1 MDNENFILD
10 LLKKLVEN
18 EIDFVV
24 CGGIAC
30 VLQGCERTTFDLDI
44 AVSFENENIE
54 RLVRFFKENSVFIP
68 RIPEPIEKLKDKAI
82 REKWI
87 KEKNALV
94 YTLITK
100 DGMFQI
106 DIFLWYPIDFETL
119 KRNADIFKIEDVEI
133 KVSSKED
140 LLKAKEMITPLRD
153 KDLLDIKELKRMID
167 EEKD

>member
-10 LLKKLVEN
+10 LLKKLVMN
-18 EIDFVV
+18 EVDFVV

-54 RLVRFFKENSVFIP
+54 RLVSFFKENSVFIP
-68 RIPEPIEKLKDKAI
+68 RIPEPIEKLKDKAT

-119 KRNADIFKIEDVEI
+119 KRNADVFKIEGIEI

-140 LLKAKEMITPLRD
+140 LIKAKEMINPLRD
-153 KDLLDIKELKRMID
+153 KDLLDIKELKRIID